1 MGVNRGRVFLGG
13 LAGGLAWTVWSFL
26 TGYLII
32 GMARYQ
38 AATDA
43 GMFLKQPRYHY
54 FLGQWIFLLFVM
66 ALVLAHLYA
75 WIRQTAGAGPK
86 TAVKLGLLVGFIGGF
101 PLNFSQATWVP
112 IDRMLPLGWMLDIW
126 GGAILATL
134 VAGWL
139 YKD

>member
-13 LAGGLAWTVWSFL
+13 LAGGVVWTVWSFL
-26 TGYLII
+26 IGYLII

-43 GMFLKQPRYHY
+43 GMFLKQPRYH
-54 FLGQWIFLLFVM
+54 FFTAQWIFALFVM
-66 ALVLAHLYA
+66 ALVLAQLYA
-75 WIRQTAGAGPK
+75 WIRKTVGAGPM
-86 TAVKLGLLVGFIGGF
+86 TAVKLGFLVGFIGGF
-101 PLNFSQATWVP
+101 PLNFAQATWMP
-112 IDRMLPLGWMLDIW
+112 IDRMFPLGWMLDIW
-126 GGAILATL
+126 GGCILAAL